1 MLTKKQDKNY
11 NADVSS
17 FDIIAS
23 IILISLGIILFSY
36 CIFSFIMFNEI
47 INMNVITYPSFG
59 AKSSFG
65 TLGTFGNQQTITTFL
80 KSIITYPM
88 SVILLFYNYCTT
100 VNNVKNVSMS
110 TSTSTST
117 NTNIHNI
124 NMKEYTNKLIG
135 TWYNVDVENSNLYIY
150 QNSDIILKESQ
161 SLKFVK
167 GYIDYDKMV
176 IYTNTTAPD
185 TNTTNTAYGTGT
197 NNFFNISHLNYV
209 NNMYTFMILFDNN
222 SSNYSVYSKYGYVV
236 NIDTIKK
243 FYIFRGDD

>member
-1 MLTKKQDKNY
+1 MLTKKQDKYY
-11 NADVSS
+11 NSDVSS

-47 INMNVITYPSFG
+47 INMNEITYPSFG
-59 AKSSFG
+59 AKDSFG
-65 TLGTFGNQQTITTFL
+65 AKGFFSTVGNQQTITTFL

-88 SVILLFYNYCTT
+88 SVILLFYNYCIM
-100 VNNVKNVSMS
+100 VNDVKNVSMS
-110 TSTSTST
+110 TS
-117 NTNIHNI
+117 TNIHNI

-135 TWYNVDVENSNLYIY
+135 TWYNVNVENSNLYIY

-161 SLKFVK
+161 NLKFVK

-176 IYTNTTAPD
+176 IYTNSTFSASS
-185 TNTTNTAYGTGT
+185 AYGSGT

-222 SSNYSVYSKYGYVV
+222 SSNYSVYSKYGYFV

-243 FYIFRGDD
+243 LYITSKEV

>member
-59 AKSSFG
+59 TKSTFGAKS
-65 TLGTFGNQQTITTFL
+65 TFGNQQTITTFL

-88 SVILLFYNYCTT
+88 SIILLFYNYCTT

-110 TSTSTST
+110 TSTSTS
-117 NTNIHNI
+117 TNIHNI

-185 TNTTNTAYGTGT
+185 TKGAIST

-236 NIDTIKK
+236 NIDTIKNL
-243 FYIFRGDD
+243 YITSKEV

>member
-59 AKSSFG
+59 
-65 TLGTFGNQQTITTFL
+65 NQQTITTFL

-88 SVILLFYNYCTT
+88 SIILLFYNYCTT

-110 TSTSTST
+110 TST
-117 NTNIHNI
+117 NGHNI

-161 SLKFVK
+161 NLKFVK

-185 TNTTNTAYGTGT
+185 TKGAIST

-222 SSNYSVYSKYGYVV
+222 SSNYSVYSKYGYVI
-236 NIDTIKK
+236 NIDIIKK
-243 FYIFRGDD
+243 LYITNYKQIS

>member
-59 AKSSFG
+59 TF
-65 TLGTFGNQQTITTFL
+65 GTFGNQQTITTFL

-88 SVILLFYNYCTT
+88 SIILLFYNYCTT

-110 TSTSTST
+110 TST
-117 NTNIHNI
+117 NGHNI
-124 NMKEYTNKLIG
+124 NMKEYSNKLIG

-161 SLKFVK
+161 NLKFVK

-185 TNTTNTAYGTGT
+185 T

-236 NIDTIKK
+236 NIDTIKNL
-243 FYIFRGDD
+243 YITSKEV